1 MDKAK
6 ALCILLGKKYYSLSD
21 LRYNAKAGYLIT
33 KDELNDFMLLKED
46 LTEDGE
52 EGFIDLPLK
61 SFNSRHIFY
70 VDGVYLMD
78 IMTDY
83 YRTLNDDYEENKK
96 FFLERHISDIISS
109 RIYSEI
115 EGTLD
120 IENVPTTHKKIKE
133 VLEAEKLTD
142 RNDII
147 IKNMSSAMKYIVN
160 EKPDFNKENLRSEE
174 RRVGKEC

>member
-21 LRYNAKAGYLIT
+21 LRYNAKAGYLLT

-96 FFLERHISDIISS
+96 FFWSDI
-109 RIYSEI
+109 
-115 EGTLD
+115 
-120 IENVPTTHKKIKE
+120 
-133 VLEAEKLTD
+133 
-142 RNDII
+142 
-147 IKNMSSAMKYIVN
+147 
-160 EKPDFNKENLRSEE
+160 
-174 RRVGKEC
+174 